1 MKLIK
6 RIFFLLVLIS
16 VLFVWG
22 ILRYPLETARLLP
35 FLPSIQTLSLSTD
48 TPKTVEKGV
57 SELLVPK
64 DSFVKLEEIPLSLR
78 QAVVAIEDQ
87 RFYQHNGVD
96 PHGIGRALYNDVVKQ
111 NMGEGASTITQQ
123 LARNLFLNQSQTV
136 ERKLTEILLALQLEE
151 YYPNKDKLLE
161 LYINNVYYGRNA
173 WGIRSAVKAYLPK
186 TDLQS
191 LNVSECAFLA
201 SLPQSPSFFASNAE
215 AALNRQKSVIAKMKE
230 LGYLKPDF
238 MNTVPEIKSW
248 DLSLS
253 VTN

>member
-6 RIFFLLVLIS
+6 SIFFVLVLCS

-48 TPKTVEKGV
+48 TPKTVEKGDA
-57 SELLVPK
+57 ELLVPK
-64 DSFVKLEEIPLSLR
+64 ESYVKLEEIPLSLR

-96 PHGIGRALYNDVVKQ
+96 LYGIGRALFNDVVKQ

-123 LARNLFLNQSQTV
+123 LARNLFLNQNQTV
-136 ERKLTEILLALQLEE
+136 ERKLSEIILALQLEE

-173 WGIRSAVKAYLPK
+173 WGIRNAVRVYLPK
-186 TDLQS
+186 TEVSALS
-191 LNVSECAFLA
+191 VSESAFLA
-201 SLPQSPSFFASNAE
+201 SLPQSPSFFATNTE
-215 AALNRQKSVIAKMKE
+215 AALNRQRTVVEKMKE
-230 LGYLKPDF
+230 LGYLQPSF
-238 MNTVPEIKSW
+238 VNIPPEVK
-248 DLSLS
+248 
-253 VTN
+253 N